1 MDPTSSMAAS
11 GGGGP
16 APDGQPRADG
26 VPPEQGPPPG
36 AGVRPPTGP
45 PPIEMSPVFQ
55 ALVLVIA
62 LYLGWWWI
70 QPVLSGAREYLRPA
84 GSTAVD
90 HEKLR
95 KKRNQAFSGKTEAV
109 KEQFS
114 GLVAAK
120 GFMPDLLGFV
130 SAHCDALKKAG
141 LELITEDPSLTSL
154 HCLSVL
160 LDNCFLKGLTSFP
173 AKNDKLRRELLQFSS
188 GERMLNLCGFYL
200 QDKKETGCSDK
211 VQVGSAQQHQQS
223 ETTSSIAAKV
233 GALQQKIQQEQQF
246 YAFEPEQKLNAM
258 IARACIAYCLDIS
271 KSKGTRRW
279 LKVDPKILIPDELE
293 VLPRDLLSLYAQPA
307 KVLADS
313 AAWSGSTSGG
323 VASWM
328 GGLLSGGSKEE
339 KEDKDAA
346 VETWLF
352 ASPKCGETAE
362 ADVGMLA
369 AKVSPSVERL
379 SLKEK
384 NLESAIQEAVVEA
397 IAKRAG
403 SDRTLSSSS
412 SSSTGAAAS
421 PPSTATTP
429 NTAPSAIPSHSV
441 TTDAA
446 RLWAQ
451 KARSRH
457 RELVFESQKL
467 SKVKNESI
475 LSDEEFFGELRSEF
489 FEHVV
494 GHGLLPPN
502 LKMAHF
508 HWEGEIPHA
517 FGLQSTQGGSKSS
530 SGSLA
535 GPGRN
540 NAAAATSTDV
550 AMRQIALE
558 ALPHW
563 TTSDAWHD
571 VLLRNCP
578 PASPRPNV
586 HLLSVGAAL
595 DYTNNRGFV
604 CCVVVGE
611 VLELNCMMVDNDCE
625 EADAVEASFSPSA
638 YGLLPTDE
646 DYSSKKCIVRRI
658 FLKNGRHL
666 IFWPV
671 LALFWPHRND
681 SLPPEEQGSA
691 LALC

>member
-1 MDPTSSMAAS
+1 MAAS

-62 LYLGWWWI
+62 L
-70 QPVLSGAREYLRPA
+70 
-84 GSTAVD
+84 
-90 HEKLR
+90 
-95 KKRNQAFSGKTEAV
+95 FSGKTEAV

-403 SDRTLSSSS
+403 T
-412 SSSTGAAAS
+412 
-421 PPSTATTP
+421 
-429 NTAPSAIPSHSV
+429 PSAIPSHSV

-611 VLELNCMMVDNDCE
+611 
-625 EADAVEASFSPSA
+625 EARKRLTTS
-638 YGLLPTDE
+638 GRKLDE
-646 DYSSKKCIVRRI
+646 SNPYHYKNTRKNTPWAQMRFGANVSD
-658 FLKNGRHL
+658 KNGKATMKQKSG
-666 IFWPV
+666 F
-671 LALFWPHRND
+671 
-681 SLPPEEQGSA
+681 
-691 LALC
+691 